1 MYPFAWFSLFMPLST
16 SCMLLC
22 RFLLDVANKRKKDR
36 KKVVSSYISNLQILS
51 IKKKKKSVDLIKR
64 GMKISNNFHA
74 EGSVQKEKTLIAL
87 ERLL

>member
-1 MYPFAWFSLFMPLST
+1 MPLST

-64 GMKISNNFHA
+64 GMKISNKFHA
-74 EGSVQKEKTLIAL
+74 EEVFKKK
-87 ERLL
+87 RH